1 MYKRGQATD
10 FSLEISEAFYVQE
23 VFDDI
28 RKRERHQT
36 EKRVCTV
43 LKNLE

>member
-23 VFDDI
+23 VFYDI
-28 RKRERHQT
+28 HKEKDIKQRRESVQY
-36 EKRVCTV
+36 
-43 LKNLE
+43 